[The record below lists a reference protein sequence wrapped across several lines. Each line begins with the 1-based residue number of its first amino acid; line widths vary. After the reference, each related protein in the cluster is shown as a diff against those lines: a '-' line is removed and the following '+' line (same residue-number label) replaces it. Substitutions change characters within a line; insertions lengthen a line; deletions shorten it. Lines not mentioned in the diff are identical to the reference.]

1 MAEELGEKRPHR
13 ITESDATIITAEA
26 DAPIVPLTEAS
37 DKDDGGFQID
47 LESKDVESAKTRL
60 YTITNEKGEEEN
72 IPEDDPR
79 ISSIPS
85 YVRRV
90 VNLTDDPAEPTMTF
104 RYFLLTILFVA
115 PGAFLSQMSHFRTTS
130 APYSVFFVQIASN
143 YVGKWLAHVL
153 PAWEIKIPFTKKS
166 FNLNPGPFS
175 TKEHVLVTISA
186 ASGATYN
193 LGYTPISMSELYFNE
208 PVNGAVATFFMLA
221 ITWTGYSYAALA
233 RQFLIYDPQYPWFQA
248 LCQTALF
255 ETQRKQR
262 EHPTPLSRKQMKV
275 FFGVLVGIILWQ
287 FLPEFVFPFLGSLAF
302 LCWVAPHNATANFIG
317 SGFGGMG
324 FLNLSLDWSS
334 ISAGTSLFLTPFWTQ
349 VIMFAAFAVSCWVI
363 IPAAKFGNI
372 ATWNHELMSNRVFQK
387 NGTRYPLAQLLTPEI
402 TLNRTAYEEYG
413 QLYSGPQYLWNMF
426 FDYAAYTSAIVWIIL
441 FGRDQIKS
449 SWDKFKERRGSKSA
463 GKITEQ
469 YNDQINILQRRYD
482 EIPLSWFLALFL
494 ASFVIMI
501 AILAKGLLFVP
512 TWTYI
517 VGILT
522 GAVIVIPLA
531 WLYALSNFQLPIGTA
546 NELFYGLMISS
557 VSGHKNPCG
566 ASTYGAIAGDA
577 WYRAQLNLQDMKIGH
592 YMHVSPKAVFLSQI
606 IGTLIGIPINYA
618 TIRWVLDTKREYI
631 SGAKEDPTRQ
641 WTGQALA
648 GYLSSGVQYVL
659 IGPKELFKQEIYKPV
674 PYGFLVGAI
683 APIIIYSLHKLF
695 PRAKFHL
702 WNTTIFFSGMS
713 SFYGNISTG
722 YTSSFI
728 GGIVVMYWAFRYRYD
743 LWARWNYILAAAF
756 DAGFNF
762 NMLLVFLCFGAGKIV
777 AMPHWWGNNK
787 ESSERCFALDS

>member
-1 MAEELGEKRPHR
+1 MATTSGEKHPDRV
-13 ITESDATIITAEA
+13 TESDATVIAAEA
-26 DAPIVPLTEAS
+26 DAPIAPLQAGS
-37 DKDDGGFQID
+37 DKEDAFRVD
-47 LESKDVESAKTRL
+47 LESKDSDSDKTQL
-60 YTITNEKGEEEN
+60 YTITNENGQQEN
-72 IPEDDPR
+72 ISEDDPR

-90 VNLTDDPAEPTMTF
+90 VNLTDDPTEPTITF

-115 PGAFLSQMSHFRTTS
+115 PGAFLSQMSHYRTTS

-143 YVGKWLAHVL
+143 YVGKWLAQVL
-153 PAWEIKIPFTKKS
+153 PEGEVKIPFTKKS
-166 FNLNPGPFS
+166 FSLNPGPFS

-193 LGYTPISMSELYFNE
+193 LGYTPISMSELYFGQ

-262 EHPTPLSRKQMKV
+262 EHPTPLSRKQIKV
-275 FFGVLVGIILWQ
+275 FFLVLIGVILWQ

-334 ISAGTSLFLTPFWTQ
+334 VSANGSLFLTPFWTQ
-349 VIMFAAFAVSCWVI
+349 VIMFTAFAVSCWVI

-372 ATWNHELMSNRVFQK
+372 GVWNHQLMSNRVFQE
-387 NGTRYPLAQLLTPEI
+387 NGTRYPLAKLLTPEI

-426 FDYAAYTSAIVWIIL
+426 FDYAAYTSAIVWILL
-441 FGRDQIKS
+441 FGRHQIKS
-449 SWDKFKERRGSKSA
+449 SWNKFMERRSKKNV
-463 GKITEQ
+463 GKVTEQ

-482 EIPLSWFLALFL
+482 EIPLSWFVGLFL

-501 AILAKGLLFVP
+501 AILATGHLFVP
-512 TWTYI
+512 IWTYI

-557 VSGHKNPCG
+557 VSGNKNPCG

-592 YMHVSPKAVFLSQI
+592 YMHLPAKTVFASQI

-618 TIRWVLDTKREYI
+618 TIRWVLDTKSEYI
-631 SGAKEDPTRQ
+631 SGLKEDPTRQ

-659 IGPKELFKQEIYKPV
+659 IGPKELFKQEIYRPV

-683 APIIIYSLHKLF
+683 APLFIFTLHKLF

-702 WNTTIFFSGMS
+702 WNTTIFFSGMA

-728 GGIVVMYWAFRYRYD
+728 GGIVVMYWAFRYRYN

-762 NMLLVFLCFGAGKIV
+762 NMLLVFLCFGAGKVIV
-777 AMPHWWGNNK
+777 MPHWWGNNK
-787 ESSERCFALDS
+787 ESSERCFALNS

>member
-1 MAEELGEKRPHR
+1 MAKMSGEKHPDRV
-13 ITESDATIITAEA
+13 TESDATVIAAEA
-26 DAPIVPLTEAS
+26 DAPIAPSEAS
-37 DKDDGGFQID
+37 SDKKDAFQVD
-47 LESKDVESAKTRL
+47 LESKDSDSDKTRL
-60 YTITNEKGEEEN
+60 YTITNENGQEEN
-72 IPEDDPR
+72 ISEDDPR

-90 VNLTDDPAEPTMTF
+90 VNLTDDLTEPTITF

-115 PGAFLSQMSHFRTTS
+115 PGAFLSQMSHYRTTS

-143 YVGKWLAHVL
+143 YLGKWLAQVL
-153 PAWEIKIPFTKKS
+153 PDWEVKIPFTKKS
-166 FNLNPGPFS
+166 FSLNPGPFS

-193 LGYTPISMSELYFNE
+193 LGYTLISMSELYFGQ

-233 RQFLIYDPQYPWFQA
+233 RQFLIYDPQYP
-248 LCQTALF
+248 C
-255 ETQRKQR
+255 
-262 EHPTPLSRKQMKV
+262 V
-275 FFGVLVGIILWQ
+275 
-287 FLPEFVFPFLGSLAF
+287 GSLAF

-334 ISAGTSLFLTPFWTQ
+334 VSANGSLFLTPFWTQ

-372 ATWNHELMSNRVFQK
+372 GVWNHQLMSNRVFQE
-387 NGTRYPLAQLLTPEI
+387 NGTRYPLSKLLTPEI

-426 FDYAAYTSAIVWIIL
+426 FDYAAYTSAIVWILL

-449 SWDKFKERRGSKSA
+449 SWNKFMERRSKKNV
-463 GKITEQ
+463 GKVTEQ

-482 EIPLSWFLALFL
+482 EIPLSWFVGLFL

-501 AILAKGLLFVP
+501 VILATGHLFVP
-512 TWTYI
+512 IWTYI
-517 VGILT
+517 VGIPT

-557 VSGHKNPCG
+557 VSGNKNPCG

-592 YMHVSPKAVFLSQI
+592 YMHLPAKTVFASQI

-618 TIRWVLDTKREYI
+618 TIRWVLDTKSDYI
-631 SGAKEDPTRQ
+631 SGLKEDPTRQ

-659 IGPKELFKQEIYKPV
+659 IGPKELFKQEIYRPV

-683 APIIIYSLHKLF
+683 APFFIFTLHKLF

-728 GGIVVMYWAFRYRYD
+728 GGIVVMYWAFRYRYN

-762 NMLLVFLCFGAGKIV
+762 NMLLVFLCFGAGKVIV
-777 AMPHWWGNNK
+777 MPHWWGNNK
-787 ESSERCFALDS
+787 ESSERCFALNN